1 MKNVSAAYQAAL
13 LGARDGSL
21 VPVTFVWFRA
31 KNWAT
36 GLPEEIGL
44 WTWDEDINVT
54 VLSGTTGLPVTRTYY
69 GAVNLEV
76 SDIPYVSDLTVQ
88 TVTIGMSQIADA
100 AQQLVRGY
108 DLRLAKCEIHEMTY
122 DTLTGQ
128 LSSAPEIAFIGEVVG
143 APINTPSIGNS
154 GSMDVSV
161 ISDAIS
167 MLTRTNPAKSSHEG
181 QRRRDGDDWGINS
194 STISTWGIPWGRKTS

>member
-21 VPVTFVWFRA
+21 VPVTFVWFQA
-31 KNWAT
+31 KDRAT
-36 GLPEEIGL
+36 GLPVERGF
-44 WTWDEDINVT
+44 WTWDEDVQVT
-54 VLSGTTGLPVTRTYY
+54 VLSGTTGLPVNRTYY
-69 GAVNLEV
+69 GAVSLEV

-100 AQQLVRGY
+100 AQQLMRGY
-108 DLRLAKCEIHEMTY
+108 DMRLAKCEIHEMTF

-143 APINTPSIGNS
+143 APIKTPAIGKDGSIE
-154 GSMDVSV
+154 VSV

-181 QRRRDGDDWGINS
+181 QRRRNGDDWGINS
-194 STISTWGIPWGRKTS
+194 STIKTWGAPWGKKSS

>member
-13 LGARDGSL
+13 LGARDSSL
-21 VPVTFVWFRA
+21 VPVTFVWFQA
-31 KNWAT
+31 KDRAT
-36 GLPEEIGL
+36 GGPVEIGL
-44 WTWDEDINVT
+44 WTWDEDLQIN

-108 DLRLAKCEIHEMTY
+108 DLRLAKCEIHEMTFN
-122 DTLTGQ
+122 TTTGQ

-143 APINTPSIGNS
+143 APIKTPSIGNN
-154 GSMDVSV
+154 GSIEVSV

-167 MLTRTNPAKSSHEG
+167 MLTRTNPAKSSYQG
-181 QRRRDGDDWGINS
+181 QRRRNGDDWGINS
-194 STISTWGIPWGRKTS
+194 STIKTWDIPWGKKTS

>member
-31 KNWAT
+31 KNRAT
-36 GLPEEIGL
+36 GLPEELGM
-44 WTWDEDINVT
+44 WTWDEDLQIN

-88 TVTIGMSQIADA
+88 TVAIGMSQIADA

-108 DLRLAKCEIHEMTY
+108 DLRLAKCEIHEMTF

-143 APINTPSIGNS
+143 APVKTPSIGNN
-154 GSMDVSV
+154 GSIEISV

-181 QRRRDGDDWGINS
+181 QRRRRGDDWGINS
-194 STISTWGIPWGRKTS
+194 STIRNWPVPWGKKSS